1 MPRSGRKLSFASP
14 KGTRSAQRFYLSST
28 CRRKII
34 PPLLSRLSHRVSYRN
49 RVYRGAKRRKENER
63 CVCHGGE
70 DFDNVRPS
78 LHGSLEAL
86 VSARESRA
94 IGIDSDDRRESR
106 AIEGRRSSRE
116 STCRRKLREARKM
129 RSERGKGRLPSLVD
143 GRTHLFV
150 APIPRRQ
157 VRRTRTGRK
166 DVHNIGALEA
176 GRLTI
181 LFDPLSLQALA
192 RAFNITVSTTS
203 SRVVKKS
210 SPRHPFVFLRRETFL
225 KIFLL
230 NRKKKEKR
238 TELFFLLYIYICSK
252 YLR

>member
-1 MPRSGRKLSFASP
+1 MPSPLASRYPRTNQPSATASF
-14 KGTRSAQRFYLSST
+14 
-28 CRRKII
+28 
-34 PPLLSRLSHRVSYRN
+34 VN
-49 RVYRGAKRRKENER
+49 
-63 CVCHGGE
+63 
-70 DFDNVRPS
+70 
-78 LHGSLEAL
+78 
-86 VSARESRA
+86 
-94 IGIDSDDRRESR
+94 
-106 AIEGRRSSRE
+106 
-116 STCRRKLREARKM
+116 
-129 RSERGKGRLPSLVD
+129 
-143 GRTHLFV
+143 LFV

-238 TELFFLLYIYICSK
+238 TELFFLLYIYIFVLNIYVKQIVPFLVLFVGSRARPRCLF
-252 YLR
+252 LRGGSRPDERGRSARG